1 MVLQD
6 EPNRIAV
13 AVPVDLHVA
22 AQSRLQGRDTVPRRG
37 KQHTGHG
44 PTSRPPGPDE
54 HPYPVHDLMRPNPC
68 EPAFVDCDLGHAL
81 HTRTEDLG
89 ILFHRPRL
97 NTEEIAALLGGG
109 HRRNL
114 LHEEREAT
122 VRHRAKGQFPGK
134 PWPHLNDIA
143 LVDLEDDA
151 ILVKRR
157 DLKQDIA
164 ALNRRA
170 ELLAEVA

>member
-6 EPNRIAV
+6 EPNRVAV
-13 AVPVDLHVA
+13 AVPVDLHMA
-22 AQSRLQGRDTVPRRG
+22 AQSRLQGRDAVPRWG

-54 HPYPVHDLMRPNPC
+54 HPNPVHDLMRPNPC
-68 EPAFVDCDLGHAL
+68 EPALVDGDLGHAL
-81 HTRTEDLG
+81 HTRPEGLD

-97 NTEEIAALLGGG
+97 NAEEILALLGGG
-109 HRRNL
+109 HWRNL
-114 LHEEREAT
+114 LHPECEAT
-122 VRHRAKGQFPGK
+122 LRHRAKSQFSRK
-134 PWPHLNDIA
+134 PWPHRNDIA
-143 LVDLEDDA
+143 LIDLEDDA

-157 DLKQDIA
+157 DLEQDIT

-170 ELLAEVA
+170 KLLAKVA